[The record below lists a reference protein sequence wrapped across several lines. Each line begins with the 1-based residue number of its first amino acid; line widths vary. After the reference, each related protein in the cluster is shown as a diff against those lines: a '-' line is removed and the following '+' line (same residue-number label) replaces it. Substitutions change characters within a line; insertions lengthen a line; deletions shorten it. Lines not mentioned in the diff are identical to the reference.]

1 MQKAAVLLLL
11 STQVNKMKHWVVMKI
26 PSLNPKIALKMIK
39 FQYSLVNGSI
49 NVERAAVTIHA

>member
-11 STQVNKMKHWVVMKI
+11 STQVNKMKHWVVMKT

-49 NVERAAVTIHA
+49 NVERAAVIIHA